1 MTTTKN
7 ILEKVF
13 LIGLGAT
20 VTTAEKVKEV
30 VDELVERGEL
40 SQQEGKSFAEDLKAK
55 AVKEKDQ
62 FETKVKE
69 TVEQYTHK
77 AIESLGLV
85 KRDELDAL
93 KREIEELRASTHSHT

>member
-1 MTTTKN
+1 MTSTKN

-40 SQQEGKSFAEDLKAK
+40 SQQEGKSFAEDLKVK
-55 AVKEKDQ
+55 AVKEKEH
-62 FETKVKE
+62 FEAKIKE

-85 KRDELDAL
+85 KRDEFDAL
-93 KREIEELRASTHSHT
+93 KREVEALREATHSHA